1 MTLKEREREVQ
12 YDRTRRNALSGHFKR
27 KRSSSHPTTSSTTSK
42 SNKRSRSSST
52 SSSSSSRKRSKKSKS
67 SANETSAK
75 KKKKNKIPS
84 IKLIKILT
92 LDERLAEK
100 QAAQGVIDVD
110 HNNQLVFT
118 MVGVEASEQFQF
130 PKENKNNIKQNTK
143 HKNKSKKTK
152 KKKKATRKKTKKV
165 TKVTKVTKV
174 RSASFDRFEEEK
186 QYRRDLFRR

>member
-1 MTLKEREREVQ
+1 MTLKEREREEQ
-12 YDRTRRNALSGHFKR
+12 YDRTRCNALSGHLKR
-27 KRSSSHPTTSSTTSK
+27 KRSSSHPSASSTTSK
-42 SNKRSRSSST
+42 NNKRSRSSST

-118 MVGVEASEQFQF
+118 MVGVEAPEQFQF

-165 TKVTKVTKV
+165 TKVTKI

>member
-27 KRSSSHPTTSSTTSK
+27 KRSSSHPSTSSTTSK

-118 MVGVEASEQFQF
+118 MVGVEAPEQFQF

-165 TKVTKVTKV
+165 TKVTKI

>member
-27 KRSSSHPTTSSTTSK
+27 KRSSSHPSTSSTTSK

-110 HNNQLVFT
+110 DNNQLVFT
-118 MVGVEASEQFQF
+118 MVGVEAPEQFQF
-130 PKENKNNIKQNTK
+130 PKENKNNIKQNARSKT
-143 HKNKSKKTK
+143 KSKKTK

-165 TKVTKVTKV
+165 TKVTKI
-174 RSASFDRFEEEK
+174 RSTSFDRFEEEK